1 MNYNSGIDFVVVIF
15 YRFGY
20 AQLVVE
26 SIKKYVKD
34 IPYTIHITNN
44 GINEGDNSGYD
55 ILKDMFVD
63 EPNVKVHK
71 GVEQGI
77 DSNKKH
83 QSDHIC
89 KIDGRGVSIGS
100 WAQTEAMNIGVRE
113 GDKEY
118 ICYLDGDVIFLN
130 EWVDDILPKLD
141 DNFFVTHAWRTDIDI
156 SVSQFTI
163 FKRKNIVENYLYEKD
178 DLYPNIHYKDVTGT
192 LSLYCKEKNLPLVV
206 LKNSY
211 NNRSLKSK
219 HLLNL
224 KNGEQ
229 AWVNGVPFFYHYG
242 RGSVRKDNL
251 YMVWVR
257 EAAKYLNLKIKD
269 ITL

>member
-1 MNYNSGIDFVVVIF
+1 MNYKSGIDFIIVIF

-20 AQLVVE
+20 AQLLVE

-44 GINEGDNSGYD
+44 GINEGENSGYD
-55 ILKDMFVD
+55 ILKDMFKD
-63 EPNVKVHK
+63 ESSVKVHK

-77 DSNKKH
+77 DSNEEH
-83 QSDHIC
+83 YNDYIC
-89 KIDGRGVSIGS
+89 KIDGRGVAIGS

-113 GDKEY
+113 GDRKY
-118 ICYLDGDVIFLN
+118 ICYLDADAIFLN
-130 EWVDDILPKLD
+130 EWVGDILPMLGDK
-141 DNFFVTHAWRTDIDI
+141 FFVTHAWRNDIDI

-163 FKRKNIVENYLYEKD
+163 FKRKNIVDNYLYEKD

-192 LSLYCKEKNLPLVV
+192 LSLYCQEKNLSYVV
-206 LKNSY
+206 LKNSF
-211 NNRSLKSK
+211 NDHSLKSQ

-229 AWVNGVPFFYHYG
+229 TWINDVPFFYHYG
-242 RGSVRKDNL
+242 RGSVRKDDL
-251 YMVWVR
+251 YMDWMR
-257 EAAKYLNLKIKD
+257 ESAKYLNLKIKD